1 MIETRAMPRLW
12 SPAAFVVV
20 LAGCR
25 DAPTPMAVTEAEVV
39 RLDPAALAR
48 DLRADKTAARDRYVG
63 KVLELAVERL
73 EVRDA
78 EDAEVEADLVPAGDA
93 AGLTVEA
100 IFYLNDGR
108 NATLRGAKSGP
119 LRATVRGKV
128 RDVDLVD
135 PATGRC
141 VLKLDP
147 TWVAGPEAGKSK

>member
-1 MIETRAMPRLW
+1 MPRFL
-12 SPAAFVVV
+12 SPLVLIV

-25 DAPTPMAVTEAEVV
+25 DAPTPIAVTEAEVV
-39 RLDPAALAR
+39 RLDPVALVR

-63 KVLELAVERL
+63 KVLELAIERL
-73 EVRDA
+73 DVRDA

-93 AGLTVEA
+93 AGLAVEA

-128 RDVDLVD
+128 RDADLVD
-135 PATGRC
+135 AATGRC

-147 TWVAGPEAGKSK
+147 AWVEAAR